1 MECRLKLKNKQSFI
15 EITGLKIYAEII
27 GSNSNITEWILNT
40 LNKIIVHSLG
50 EATIESL
57 EIIIL

>member
-40 LNKIIVHSLG
+40 LNKIIVDSLG
-50 EATIESL
+50 
-57 EIIIL
+57 